1 MKTRVHK
8 DILKNLDDY
17 FIWGKKDLKRGN
29 NIFKRF
35 RKILSLYGHP
45 KYDIL
50 KKKIFLFIKMMLIRL
65 KKI

>member
-1 MKTRVHK
+1 MKRTLDFFDADEMKTRVHK

-35 RKILSLYGHP
+35 QNFEFIWSSKI
-45 KYDIL
+45 
-50 KKKIFLFIKMMLIRL
+50 
-65 KKI
+65 